1 MIPVA
6 VMERFHSLF
15 YTPQYVA
22 LHGGHFAAEGLEVTV
37 ATADGTRPWAPTLL
51 DGTTKIS
58 LGGIMPTLVFAD
70 SGGGL
75 FPHFAEVNSRNGF
88 FLVSREP
95 RPGFRW
101 SDLAGKTVISFAEVP
116 PPWWC
121 MLAVLRREGVDPQSV
136 TFVRDLPI
144 AAAVAAFRAGRGDFL
159 EQGQPAIEQLLAE
172 GAAHLVVSM
181 GEATGP
187 LPFSS
192 YTTSQ
197 ATLRHERDLLLRFTR
212 ALYAAQRFIASHD
225 AKTIAAVVAPAFPDV
240 APDIRERIVAR
251 YLRQGTWAPD
261 PICRRPGYDYL
272 HQILLDGGVIK
283 RHHRYEDLIDTSI
296 AERAVAEATP

>member
-6 VMERFHSLF
+6 VMEPFHSLF

-37 ATADGTRPWAPTLL
+37 ATMGGARTTASTLL
-51 DGTTKIS
+51 DGTTRIS
-58 LGGIMPTLVFAD
+58 LSGILPSLCRMD
-70 SGGGL
+70 SGGEPL
-75 FPHFAEVNSRNGF
+75 PHFAEVNSRNGF

-116 PPWWC
+116 APWQC

-136 TFVRDLPI
+136 TFVRDLPA

-172 GAAHLVVSM
+172 GTAHLVASI

-192 YTTSQ
+192 YMTTP
-197 ATLRHERDLLLRFTR
+197 ATLRREGDLLLSFTR
-212 ALYAAQRFIASHD
+212 GLYAAQRFIAGHD
-225 AKTIAAVVAPAFPDV
+225 AKAIAAIVAPAFPDV
-240 APDIRERIVAR
+240 APDIRERVVAR
-251 YLRQGTWAPD
+251 YLRQGTWARD
-261 PICRRPGYDYL
+261 PICRRPGYEYL
-272 HQILLDGGVIK
+272 QRILLDGGFIK
-283 RHHRYEDLIDTSI
+283 RHHLYEDLIDTSI
-296 AERAVAEATP
+296 AERAVAEATA